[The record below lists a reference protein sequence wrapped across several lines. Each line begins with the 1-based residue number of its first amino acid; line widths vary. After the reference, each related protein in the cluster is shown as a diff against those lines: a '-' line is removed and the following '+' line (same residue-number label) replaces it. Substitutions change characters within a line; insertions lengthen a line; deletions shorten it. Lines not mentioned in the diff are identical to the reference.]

1 MNFFSFWFSRITI
14 IVANSALY
22 ARKLMHY
29 SYAELEKYDN
39 VEDEKKYNDVNPVD
53 ILQAS
58 YKKTI
63 SELELEV
70 SF

>member
-1 MNFFSFWFSRITI
+1 
-14 IVANSALY
+14 
-22 ARKLMHY
+22 MHY

>member
-1 MNFFSFWFSRITI
+1 
-14 IVANSALY
+14 
-22 ARKLMHY
+22 MHY
-29 SYAELEKYDN
+29 SYVELEKYDN

-63 SELELEV
+63 SELEV
-70 SF
+70 NF